1 MMFGNKE
8 NEMKESE
15 LVNGEETAHQTD
27 GPLTEIAPVLATK
40 KSNSSL
46 SDGMVLLPHGTIV
59 DLQVAERFRILR
71 SQLEQR
77 ALKSDLEGRR
87 IYAVTSA
94 LPSEGKSVIS
104 VNLSRALGTDPRG
117 KALLI
122 DCDLRKPNVH
132 RFFGVRQSPGLSDVL
147 LAGKSI
153 KSVVHSAENGLDVI
167 TAGSPVVDS
176 TRTLEQP
183 GTALLLE
190 ELKKHYQVI
199 ILDCPPSLFCSEPI
213 ALSRLASSTILVSRS
228 WNTEKKLVKEA
239 VGLIGK
245 KNIGG
250 LVLNDCSDI
259 INQYGYYGYYGR
271 NTTGLKDS
279 MFTKAKFKKAQTT
292 KPGASRS
299 SLFKRGFSFF
309 KKN

>member
-1 MMFGNKE
+1 MFRSKE
-8 NEMKESE
+8 NEMGQEDIEESSGQE
-15 LVNGEETAHQTD
+15 TQRVETA
-27 GPLTEIAPVLATK
+27 IAPVLATK

-46 SDGMVLLPHGTIV
+46 SDGLVLLPHGTMV

-77 ALKSDLEGRR
+77 ALKSGLESKRV
-87 IYAVTSA
+87 YAVTSA

-132 RFFGVRQSPGLSDVL
+132 RFFGVRQSPGLSDIL

-153 KSVVHSAENGLDVI
+153 KSVVHHAENGLDVI

-183 GTALLLE
+183 GTELLLE

-213 ALSRLASSTILVSRS
+213 ALARLASSTLLVSRS

-239 VGLIGK
+239 VNLIGK
-245 KNIGG
+245 KHIGG

-271 NTTGLKDS
+271 NTPELKDS
-279 MFTKAKFKKAQTT
+279 MFSKAKFKKTKNT
-292 KPGASRS
+292 KPQGQRT

-309 KKN
+309 RKN